1 MIEEYG
7 VKLDNFTYDKLQC
20 FFDDFIDE
28 FEVDALYVFVNWVLE
43 DIDIKIKKAK
53 KAIKIE
59 EKLNKT
65 VREKEDWQ
73 EVIEWIRNS
82 QCDSIVK
89 TKNKI

>member
-43 DIDIKIKKAK
+43 DIN
-53 KAIKIE
+53 IKIE
-59 EKLNKT
+59 KAKEAIEIEKKLNKI
-65 VREKEDWQ
+65 VSKKKDWKEVVEQ
-73 EVIEWIRNS
+73 IRNVQYNS
-82 QCDSIVK
+82 ECSKDQK
-89 TKNKI
+89 K

>member
-7 VKLDNFTYDKLQC
+7 VKLDNYTYDKLQC

-28 FEVDALYVFVNWVLE
+28 FEVDALYVFINWVLE
-43 DIDIKIKKAK
+43 DIDIRIKKAK

>member
-7 VKLDNFTYDKLQC
+7 VKLDNYTYDKLQC

-65 VREKEDWQ
+65 VGEKENWQ

-82 QCDSIVK
+82 QHDSVIK
-89 TKNKI
+89 TKNKV

>member
-28 FEVDALYVFVNWVLE
+28 FEVDALYVFINWVLE
-43 DIDIKIKKAK
+43 DIDIRIKKAK

>member
-7 VKLDNFTYDKLQC
+7 VKLDNFTCEKLQC

-28 FEVDALYVFVNWVLE
+28 FEIDALYVFVNWVLE
-43 DIDIKIKKAK
+43 DIDIRIKKAK

-65 VREKEDWQ
+65 VREKEGWQ
-73 EVIEWIRNS
+73 EVIEWIKNS

-89 TKNKI
+89 TKDKI

>member
-43 DIDIKIKKAK
+43 DIDIRIKKAK

-65 VREKEDWQ
+65 VGEKEDWQ

-82 QCDSIVK
+82 QRDSIVK
-89 TKNKI
+89 TRDKI